1 MSRLVNRYDGVCSL
15 KKHRPLDGDGNPIPF
30 YEYKQLEDAVKV
42 PAGEGFVFKAGRG
55 WLTICAECKT
65 QQDERRA
72 AKRTAKAQAK
82 VAAAAEAV
90 QANEQAVETV
100 FSHPEGTEIVLIDSS
115 DKPSI
120 ARGDAVAD
128 CIVPATVSAPIA
140 EAFGLKDNPAVVV
153 AETVV
158 PDVIEKPKH
167 KPFTEGVEG
176 LDSLFG

>member
-1 MSRLVNRYDGVCSL
+1 MSKLVNRYDGVCSI
-15 KKHRPLDGDGNPIPF
+15 KRHRPLGEDGNPIS
-30 YEYKQLEDAVKV
+30 YYDYKHLDDAVKV
-42 PAGEGFVFKAGRG
+42 PAGEGFVFSIGNGR
-55 WLTICAECKT
+55 WLIMCAECKT

-72 AKRTAKAQAK
+72 AKRTAKYAAQAQ
-82 VAAAAEAV
+82 AAADAKADAV

-128 CIVPATVSAPIA
+128 CIVPATV
-140 EAFGLKDNPAVVV
+140 

-158 PDVIEKPKH
+158 PDVIEKPVAKH
-167 KPFTEGVEG
+167 KPFSQGVAG